1 MSTQVQNESQ
11 EPISI
16 LTSESTRLI
25 DSDEEL
31 PAVPRE
37 WDAWIRRK
45 RPDFRQDRN
54 ALSLETPSHQLV
66 EFEPVEAGRLVKT
79 LTVFLTNRECPWHC
93 LMCDLWK
100 ETTLKSVPSGSIPRQ
115 LRHALN
121 RLDAADARHLKLYNA
136 GSFFDAG
143 AIPVSDY
150 GEVASQ
156 CHLFERVI
164 VESHPRLIGERTIR
178 FQELLGTVELEVAM
192 GLETIH
198 PLILSRLNKGMD
210 TDDFRRASDRLRG
223 RGVRIR
229 AFILVKPPFLTDESE
244 ALDWTCRTI
253 DFAWAAGVHVVSLIP
268 TRAGNGAMEE
278 LARRGLF
285 APPQWST
292 VEQAFRYGVGA
303 RRGVVLMDL
312 WNLSADIGTDAEK
325 VLSRRLSEMNRLQSW
340 IAP

>member
-1 MSTQVQNESQ
+1 MSTQAQTETQ

-16 LTSESTRLI
+16 LTSEATSLI
-25 DSDEEL
+25 DSLEEL
-31 PAVPRE
+31 PSVPRE
-37 WDAWIRRK
+37 WDAWIQRM
-45 RPDFRQDRN
+45 RPDFSQHRGS
-54 ALSLETPSHQLV
+54 LSLETPSHQLV
-66 EFEPVEAGRLVKT
+66 EFEPVGAGQSLKT

-100 ETTLKSVPSGSIPRQ
+100 ETAPKSVPSGSIPRQ

-121 RLDAADARHLKLYNA
+121 DLAAADARHLKLYNA
-136 GSFFDAG
+136 GSLFDAG

-150 GEVASQ
+150 GAVASQ
-156 CHLFERVI
+156 CRRFDRVI
-164 VESHPRLIGERTIR
+164 VESHPRLIGKRTVL

-192 GLETIH
+192 GLETVH
-198 PLILSRLNKGMD
+198 PDALSRLNKGMNL
-210 TDDFRRASDRLRG
+210 DDFRKATEQLRS

-244 ALDWTCRTI
+244 ALEWACRTI
-253 DFAWAAGVHVVSLIP
+253 DFAWAAGVDVVSLIP

-292 VEQAFRYGVGA
+292 VEGAFRHGVESRKGL
-303 RRGVVLMDL
+303 VLMDL
-312 WNLSADIGTDAEK
+312 WNLDPDVASDSEK
-325 VLSRRLSEMNRLQSW
+325 FLVRRLSEMNKSQCW
-340 IAP
+340 VAP